1 MLLRRVVKWLDKEHN
16 KVSKTKDTNEKDVIK
31 AKEKVARSVTSKA
44 ELKNVEIVSEI
55 LEQQTDVRTHNSLP
69 STYTKIKSGRAR
81 GLPGRVRPEH
91 PIDLLSSLEM
101 SDTQSL

>member
-1 MLLRRVVKWLDKEHN
+1 M
-16 KVSKTKDTNEKDVIK
+16 SKTKDTNEKDVIK

-69 STYTKIKSGRAR
+69 STYTKIKLRNGTIKETYGERYGKPAN
-81 GLPGRVRPEH
+81 G
-91 PIDLLSSLEM
+91 
-101 SDTQSL
+101 